1 MNSTTLKL
9 LEDVFEAYASPK
21 GGSGDEGPVL
31 DGPQWDTFC
40 LECKLVEGDL
50 DLSALQNVYATCV
63 PSGRM
68 TFVLFIEALSLV
80 AERKFGAS
88 DSIARIVYFKI
99 VRFGRTSASGNK
111 SANASAP
118 AAAPG
123 SGDSAGQEAS
133 PVRAKSRAELLA
145 LHRQA
150 SGPYQAFTSNGTLLV
165 SVFQHYADAGR
176 GLSLRAFSRLVGDA
190 GLCPDEISTQQVRLL
205 FRAGGGHGE
214 APLDYAGTL
223 RALAATAQAAFGG
236 AGRAEEGQEALVERL
251 RSPAVRERVFGEA
264 GALGEEA
271 QSQAD
276 SESGHS
282 AATSPRKSPPML
294 VKQASVRARRES
306 NESFDRASSSST
318 TGSLPG
324 QSPLKRAN
332 SLRGAKLAP
341 HAHDLADDAR
351 LTEEALEAEL
361 QREMDAFAMQC
372 SDREVQLR
380 LERDK
385 ARAELDARLAA
396 KLAEAEPDARKFKL
410 SQTLCGPAQRSAT
423 PPLLPFPLPRPL
435 PYSLSLSLPH
445 VAPPA
450 PRTEQHRAAQG
461 GTARECTEAC
471 AKGQARHEGEA
482 ARNARQGVQPRGDAA
497 GAAGCGGAG
506 GQGGGG

>member
-1 MNSTTLKL
+1 
-9 LEDVFEAYASPK
+9 
-21 GGSGDEGPVL
+21 
-31 DGPQWDTFC
+31 
-40 LECKLVEGDL
+40 
-50 DLSALQNVYATCV
+50 
-63 PSGRM
+63 M

-264 GALGEEA
+264 GGARGGGAVAGGLRVWALGGDLAA
-271 QSQAD
+271 QVPADARQTGERPRAARKQRVVRPRFLVLDHRFAPGAVAAQARQLPARRQAR
-276 SESGHS
+276 
-282 AATSPRKSPPML
+282 AA
-294 VKQASVRARRES
+294 RARPRRR
-306 NESFDRASSSST
+306 RAAH
-318 TGSLPG
+318 GGGAGGGAAARDGCVRDAVLGP
-324 QSPLKRAN
+324 
-332 SLRGAKLAP
+332 RGAAAARARQGARRARCAP
-341 HAHDLADDAR
+341 RRQARRGRAGRAQVQALADPVR
-351 LTEEALEAEL
+351 P
-361 QREMDAFAMQC
+361 R
-372 SDREVQLR
+372 
-380 LERDK
+380 
-385 ARAELDARLAA
+385 
-396 KLAEAEPDARKFKL
+396 
-410 SQTLCGPAQRSAT
+410 PAQRNPPSAT
-423 PPLLPFPLPRPL
+423 VPPTAPPTI
-435 PYSLSLSLPH
+435 LSLSLP
-445 VAPPA
+445 PPRCS
-450 PRTEQHRAAQG
+450 PRPPHGAAQG
-461 GTARECTEAC
+461 STG
-471 AKGQARHEGEA
+471 RHSA
-482 ARNARQGVQPRGDAA
+482 
-497 GAAGCGGAG
+497 
-506 GQGGGG
+506 